1 MYYVNRN
8 QALNSSLSD
17 FNTRVNNEKFKRRK
31 SHNRMY
37 DIAHNDIIR
46 FQLVCP
52 ESKAINHV
60 NVEYLK
66 EHDPDMTI
74 TAYQL
79 GLFNHYSY

>member
-31 SHNRMY
+31 CHNRMY
-37 DIAHNDIIR
+37 EMVHYDIIR
-46 FQLVCP
+46 IQLISP
-52 ESKAINHV
+52 EVKATNHT

-79 GLFNHYSY
+79 GFI